1 MGDEGLLRVLL
12 RASSSLTSIADLLR
26 WTEDEGGRL
35 RLQVE
40 PPRDSF
46 RKRLRCFWLFFK
58 SVRLSQTLSSE
69 LDALSAELS
78 CLRSKVSGRSGIQ
91 QCLDDAFRVL
101 SVIRASVAFREK
113 QLSDLKQEDVQV
125 SPRHRRYHGDQPA
138 DY

>member
-1 MGDEGLLRVLL
+1 MGDDGLLRVLL
-12 RASSSLTSIADLLR
+12 RASSSLTSVADLLR

-35 RLQVE
+35 LLQVE
-40 PPRDSF
+40 TPRDSV
-46 RKRLRCFWLFFK
+46 RKRPRCSWLLFK
-58 SVRLSQTLSSE
+58 SVRLSQTVSSE

-78 CLRSKVSGRSGIQ
+78 CHRSKVSGHSGAQ

-113 QLSDLKQEDVQV
+113 RLSDLKQEDVQV